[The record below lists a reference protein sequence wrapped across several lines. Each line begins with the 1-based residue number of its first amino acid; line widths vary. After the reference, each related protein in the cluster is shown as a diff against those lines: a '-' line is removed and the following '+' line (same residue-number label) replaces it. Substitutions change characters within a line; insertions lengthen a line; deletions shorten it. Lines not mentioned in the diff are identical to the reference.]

1 MGLSPGPNI
10 LKSRKIKQ
18 VAIKPSSLLEL
29 LKGCPGVPG
38 DMKIQYMAPVMM
50 VVESEEFDEVP
61 HGEKIPLLE
70 VSMEP
75 IEQISLQGLSEFLNG
90 NK

>member
-1 MGLSPGPNI
+1 MGLSPGPNVQ
-10 LKSRKIKQ
+10 KSRKIKQ
-18 VAIKPSSLLEL
+18 VAVKPSSLLEL

-38 DMKIQYMAPVMM
+38 DMKIQFMAPVMM

-70 VSMEP
+70 VNMEP
-75 IEQISLQGLSEFLNG
+75 VEQLSLQSISKFLDE